1 MDDYVYKPLLFYSAI
16 SSTIQLFELQ

>member
-16 SSTIQLFELQ
+16 SSTIQRFELQ